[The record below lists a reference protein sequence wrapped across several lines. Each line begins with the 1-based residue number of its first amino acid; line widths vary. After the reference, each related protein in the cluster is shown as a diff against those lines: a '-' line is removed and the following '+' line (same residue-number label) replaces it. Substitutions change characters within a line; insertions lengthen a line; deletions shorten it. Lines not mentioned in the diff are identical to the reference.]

1 MTPVLRRVF
10 RRGETHVMPIIEHFF
25 MDSPLGTLTLVNT
38 DDVLSGL
45 YMPEH
50 LRGPREESL
59 GTRTLS
65 GFGQVRS
72 ELSEYFDLKR
82 REFTFPV
89 TPKGTAFQ
97 QRVWNLLG
105 EIPYGETRTYGQLA
119 IALGNEGAIRAVGL
133 ANGRNPISIV
143 VPCHRVLGSDGSLT
157 GYAGGLGRK
166 QYLLEMEGSRHP
178 GQARLL

>member
-1 MTPVLRRVF
+1 
-10 RRGETHVMPIIEHFF
+10 

-38 DDVLSGL
+38 DGVLSGL

-50 LRGPREESL
+50 LRGPREESF
-59 GTRTLS
+59 GTRTMS
-65 GFGQVRS
+65 GFRQVRS
-72 ELSEYFDLKR
+72 ELSEYFNLKR
-82 REFTFPV
+82 RKFTFPI
-89 TPKGTAFQ
+89 TPEGTAFQ
-97 QRVWNLLG
+97 QLVWNLLR

-119 IALGNEGAIRAVGL
+119 TALGNAGAIRAVGL

-143 VPCHRVLGSDGSLT
+143 IPCHRVLGSDGSLT

-166 QYLLEMEGSRHP
+166 QFLLEMEGSRHP